1 MRKLSLKVKLTLLYT
16 ACMLFVIGVI
26 FTLLFSISNREVLAS
41 AQMRLKDRV
50 QESMEEIDWEDG
62 RFEIDSDFYQIED
75 NVYLSLYDEN
85 GSFLYGKLPHGFSS
99 EIMLSNDEVRKME
112 GAKKEWYV
120 YDLQLQLR
128 ENHFYIRGI
137 TSVTDAEESFLIT
150 IRIAFIL
157 LPLTVLLVGILVYR
171 ITRRTLLPVKTIT
184 ETVQEIRQDADLS
197 RRVSL
202 NKEGEEE
209 KQDEIVCLAR
219 TFNEMLEQ
227 LEDVFQREKQFT
239 SDVSHELRTP
249 VSVILAQC
257 ETCLIDEKLN
267 EEQRRQITLIQK
279 KARTMAELIS
289 HLLMLSRADQGRIQL
304 HLERVNVSE
313 LLEMIVEEQR
323 IFVKERQMEIRME
336 IEPELYLKV
345 DETLYIRMMDNL
357 ISNAISYGKEGG
369 TITVTLRR
377 EKEGLCGTVQDDGIG
392 IAKEHLPHIW
402 ERFYRADKSRTDGNH
417 SGLGLSMVKWIV
429 AAHGGEITVESREG
443 EGTIFTYVFHGKEK
457 N

>member
-1 MRKLSLKVKLTLLYT
+1 MRKLSLKAKLTLLYT

-50 QESMEEIDWEDG
+50 QESMEEIEWEDG

-85 GSFLYGKLPHGFSS
+85 GSFLYGKLPHRFSS

-197 RRVSL
+197 RRVNF

-209 KQDEIVCLAR
+209 KRDEIVCLAR

-227 LEDVFQREKQFT
+227 LEDVFRRERQFT

-249 VSVILAQC
+249 ISVILAQC

-323 IFVKERQMEIRME
+323 IFAKEQKMEIQME

-429 AAHGGEITVESREG
+429 EAHGGEITVESREG
-443 EGTIFTYVFHGKEK
+443 EGTTFTYVFPVRSE
-457 N
+457 

>member
-1 MRKLSLKVKLTLLYT
+1 
-16 ACMLFVIGVI
+16 
-26 FTLLFSISNREVLAS
+26 
-41 AQMRLKDRV
+41 
-50 QESMEEIDWEDG
+50 
-62 RFEIDSDFYQIED
+62 
-75 NVYLSLYDEN
+75 
-85 GSFLYGKLPHGFSS
+85 
-99 EIMLSNDEVRKME
+99 ME
-112 GAKKEWYV
+112 GAKKEWYF